1 MNKVTK
7 GQWNGYDTYILHSP
21 ELEVTLL
28 PRLGNNIIRLWD
40 CKHQRDVLRHPDENE
55 LEFYLQKPYHFGIP
69 LLFPP
74 GRINKGQFQYEGQQ
88 YSFDRN
94 TANDNHIHGLH
105 RIQSWCVSDIEEEE
119 DSCAIITEF
128 NTQNDENWMRQFPAP
143 LKLEMTLRL
152 QGSVLTQS
160 FKITHLGDKAVPI
173 GLGLHTWFL
182 LDGEPERWQ
191 IKLPCEGIYEL
202 NEEQIPTGNIEP
214 LGNLSLLKEGLNLAN
229 QNFDTLF
236 HIGNHPAEA
245 LLLREDGY
253 GIKYTADEAF
263 KHWVLFTKGD
273 IDQFLCIEPYTWLP
287 NAPNLPV
294 SPQISGLIGLQPQQT
309 ISVSTKLEILSAL
322 E

>member
-74 GRINKGQFQYEGQQ
+74 GRIHRGQFDYEGQHYQ
-88 YSFDRN
+88 FDAN
-94 TANDNHIHGLH
+94 TANQNHIHGLH
-105 RIQSWCVSDIEEEE
+105 RIQNWCVSDIEEEE
-119 DSCAIITEF
+119 DSCAIVTEF
-128 NTQNDENWMRQFPAP
+128 NTKNDANWMRQFPIP
-143 LKLEMTLRL
+143 LQLEMTLRL
-152 QGSVLTQS
+152 KGHELTQS
-160 FKITHLGDKAVPI
+160 FKITHLGEHAVPI

-182 LDGEPERWQ
+182 LDGEPSKWHVQ
-191 IKLPCEGIYEL
+191 LPCEGIYEL
-202 NEEQIPTGNIEP
+202 NDELIPTGNINP
-214 LGNLSLLKEGLNLAN
+214 LGDYAQLNQGLNLQD
-229 QNFDTLF
+229 QNLDTIF

-245 LLLREDGY
+245 SLLREDGY

-263 KHWVLFTKGD
+263 KHWVLFTKGEAEE
-273 IDQFLCIEPYTWLP
+273 FLCIEPYTWLP
-287 NAPNLPV
+287 NAPNLPISNEV
-294 SPQISGLIGLQPQQT
+294 SGLIDLRPNQVVT
-309 ISVSTKLEILSAL
+309 LTTKLELIHPT